1 MTDMND
7 VNKPTEI
14 INVMS
19 EEQYNE
25 AVSYIKEY
33 EHKTNINKIEE
44 SVLMLV
50 IESVEKYEEI
60 KLNIG
65 E

>member
-33 EHKTNINKIEE
+33 KNKTNINKIEE